1 MTADIKNKFY
11 KEIYQKLGSSR
22 CVTINVFINNKCIEL
37 NGVFDIDELKYITE
51 LSEKYLKDLEDASK
65 TENKSKE
72 CNICEGNKYYVTFDG
87 YYNRYYNPCGKCNPN
102 GKAH

>member
-51 LSEKYLKDLEDASK
+51 LSEKYLKDLEDA
-65 TENKSKE
+65 
-72 CNICEGNKYYVTFDG
+72 YDG
-87 YYNRYYNPCGKCNPN
+87 YYNPCGKCNPN

>member
-1 MTADIKNKFY
+1 MTDIKNKFY

>member
-51 LSEKYLKDLEDASK
+51 LSEKYLKDLEDAK
-65 TENKSKE
+65 AENKSEEE
-72 CNICEGNKYYVTFDG
+72 CNICEGNKYFVSYDG
-87 YYNRYYNPCGKCNPN
+87 YYNPCGKCNPN

>member
-1 MTADIKNKFY
+1 
-11 KEIYQKLGSSR
+11 
-22 CVTINVFINNKCIEL
+22 
-37 NGVFDIDELKYITE
+37 VFDIDELKYITE

>member
-37 NGVFDIDELKYITE
+37 NGVFTIDELKYITE
-51 LSEKYLKDLEDASK
+51 LSEKYLKDLEDTKA
-65 TENKSKE
+65 ENKFEEE
-72 CNICEGNKYYVTFDG
+72 CNICEGNKYYVSYDG
-87 YYNRYYNPCGKCNPN
+87 YYDPCHICNP
-102 GKAH
+102 KDK

>member
-11 KEIYQKLGSSR
+11 KEIYQKLGPSR
-22 CVTINVFINNKCIEL
+22 CVTVKVFINSKRIEL
-37 NGVFDIDELKYITE
+37 KGVVNIDELKYITE

-72 CNICEGNKYYVTFDG
+72 CNICEGNKYYVTYDG
-87 YYNRYYNPCGKCNPN
+87 YYNPCGKCNPN

>member
-11 KEIYQKLGSSR
+11 KEIYQKLGSGR